1 MADSTRSSQFSFAEN
16 ICILEEYN
24 AAKSTLMN
32 KFNDYNGNSKKH
44 KAWTTITERVNSVNP
59 SVNRSV
65 KDVQKRFKNMV
76 QEAKKEI
83 FKRKNPATG
92 GGPSPKLKRTTEMI
106 IEIYGDESPMFWG
119 IPGGRESG
127 VSGRTLPTAVEDT
140 QSHTAVTS
148 TPLGQSLD
156 CEVTL
161 TLVSQND
168 EAPVTSQDDQ
178 TTQSED
184 DDLDSTQMA
193 PVGSGSDTERQK
205 DTPSKITMN
214 NILEKQYKILTLEET
229 KLKLEIQKLELEKT
243 KLKLELQ
250 KLGHE
255 L

>member
-1 MADSTRSSQFSFAEN
+1 M
-16 ICILEEYN
+16 
-24 AAKSTLMN
+24 
-32 KFNDYNGNSKKH
+32 
-44 KAWTTITERVNSVNP
+44 
-59 SVNRSV
+59 
-65 KDVQKRFKNMV
+65 
-76 QEAKKEI
+76 
-83 FKRKNPATG
+83 
-92 GGPSPKLKRTTEMI
+92 
-106 IEIYGDESPMFWG
+106 
-119 IPGGRESG
+119 
-127 VSGRTLPTAVEDT
+127 
-140 QSHTAVTS
+140 
-148 TPLGQSLD
+148 
-156 CEVTL
+156 TL